1 MIFFLFS
8 HHIDFIKIEN
18 VNVIDIIEL
27 INVYNHTEEDNERVP
42 KR

>member
-18 VNVIDIIEL
+18 MDVIDIGL
-27 INVYNHTEEDNERVP
+27 INVYNYTDEDNECVL